1 MVCTAWTFLRIS
13 KCSFLGRAATS
24 LSLKTALTLS
34 CFHKF
39 SQAEACR
46 PGTMILGTSESS
58 GVLFFEN
65 IKPFVTSGVPV
76 PQIASLVFSSAWTFR
91 QKSARVQSFSW
102 FVVSTKRQV
111 PVLSGIL
118 MALDQQKPTKSYKC
132 VGFR

>member
-76 PQIASLVFSSAWTFR
+76 PQNSVAGLLKCLDLQAEISQGSIIFLVCGFNKTSSSRSIRHFDG
-91 QKSARVQSFSW
+91 SG
-102 FVVSTKRQV
+102 STKTYK
-111 PVLSGIL
+111 IL
-118 MALDQQKPTKSYKC
+118 QMCRL
-132 VGFR
+132 